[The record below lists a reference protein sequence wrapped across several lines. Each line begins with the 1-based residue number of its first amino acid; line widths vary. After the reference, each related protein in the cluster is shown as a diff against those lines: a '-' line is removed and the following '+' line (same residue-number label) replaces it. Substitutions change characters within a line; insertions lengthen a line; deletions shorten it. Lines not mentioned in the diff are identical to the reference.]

1 MTHKEI
7 IIALSQI
14 RPKAEWTLSG
24 DDYSKIEWLDAE
36 QSKPTIKE
44 IEAEIAQPT
53 AKPEL
58 TVEQKLAY
66 IGLTINDLKAL
77 LLA

>member
-7 IIALSQI
+7 IEAISHI
-14 RPKAEWTLSG
+14 RPNAEWLLSG
-24 DDYSKIEWLDAE
+24 DDYSKINWLDAE
-36 QSKPTIKE
+36 QAKPTIKE
-44 IEAEIAQPT
+44 IEAEIAKPS

-58 TVEQKLAY
+58 TVQQKLAS

-77 LLA
+77 LV